1 MNIASIAADRRYRHR
16 IVRATVTLTGR
27 DGEPLRG
34 APVTIGQLGHAF
46 GFGNIGFDFVGLAN
60 AEDDALASGP
70 FGGASAARASRL
82 ADLWFELFNTATLP
96 FYWGRFEP
104 VRGVPDTRRLL
115 RTAQWFV
122 EKGCTVKG
130 HPLVWHTLA
139 PSWLLDLAN
148 GEVTEA
154 VRGRIQRE
162 VTDFAG
168 VISTWD
174 AINEAVIMPVFDR
187 ETNAITLLSQRL
199 GRVGVVRL
207 AVETARAASPGL
219 TLLIN
224 DFDMSP
230 AYERLIGE
238 CLEAGVTLDG
248 IGLQSH
254 MHQGY
259 WGEAKTLDVLGR
271 FSEFGLPLHLSETT
285 LVSGELM
292 PPEIQDLNDFQVP
305 SWPSTPEGEAR
316 QADELVRHYRTLVE
330 HPSVRA
336 VTYWGLTDHG
346 AWLGAPSGLV
356 RADGT
361 LKPAYEAIRRLVKDE
376 WWLAPSTIVADDEG
390 RVVINGFAGTYEV
403 VVDGSRTVIDLGR
416 PGVTAEAIDLRDG
429 DVHRPPGSQER
440 GPVGSDSQ
448 PAHPGDDGE
457 R

>member
-1 MNIASIAADRRYRHR
+1 M
-16 IVRATVTLTGR
+16 VRATVTLVGR

-34 APVTIGQLGHAF
+34 APVTVGQLGHAF

-60 AEDDALASGP
+60 AEHHAVVYGP
-70 FGGASAARASRL
+70 SDGASADRAPRL
-82 ADLWFELFNTATLP
+82 ADLWFELFSTATLP

-104 VRGVPDTRRLL
+104 MRGLPDTRRLL

-122 EKGCTVKG
+122 DKGCTVKG
-130 HPLVWHTLA
+130 HPLLWHTLA
-139 PSWLLDLAN
+139 PPWLLDLSSD
-148 GEVTEA
+148 EVMAA
-154 VRGRIQRE
+154 VRGRIRRE
-162 VTDFAG
+162 VTDFAE

-187 ETNAITLLSQRL
+187 QTNAITFLSQRL
-199 GRVGVVRL
+199 GRVGMVRL
-207 AVETARAASPGL
+207 AVETARAARAASPGL

-230 AYERLIGE
+230 AYERLIEE
-238 CLEAGVTLDG
+238 CLDAGVTIDG

-271 FSEFGLPLHLSETT
+271 FSEFGLPLHMSETT

-292 PPEIQDLNDFQVP
+292 PPEIEDLNDFQVP

-336 VTYWGLTDHG
+336 VTYWGLSDHG

-361 LKPAYEAIRRLVKDE
+361 VKPAYEALRRLVKDE
-376 WWLAPSTIVADDEG
+376 WWLAPSTIVADEEG
-390 RVVINGFAGTYEV
+390 RVVINGFVGTYQV
-403 VVDGSRTVIDLGR
+403 VVDGTRTVIDLGR
-416 PGVTAEAIDLRDG
+416 PGVAEEAIDLRDRDG
-429 DVHRPPGSQER
+429 HRPPGSEKR
-440 GPVGSDSQ
+440 GPMGSDSQ
-448 PAHPGDDGE
+448 PAQLGRHVE